1 MQQTLKQ
8 RSALVQAAERGLAPR
23 PSRATSLLTAALV
36 VGCLVLVAIDYW
48 GAI

>member
-1 MQQTLKQ
+1 MNLTMRQ
-8 RSALVQAAERGLAPR
+8 RSALVQAAERGLAPK

-36 VGCLVLVAIDYW
+36 VGCLVLVAIAYW